1 MKKVLS
7 MLLAGALTAST
18 LVGCGGSEPA
28 PAAEAPSAPEEKSE
42 APAETPEEAPEAA
55 AEEAPAEGAT
65 ITVAAIETAY
75 GSQMWTDVCAAF
87 TAQTGINVELITDK
101 NLEDVIGPS
110 MQAGDYPDV
119 IHLATGREK
128 ALTETFIK
136 DQNIVDITDVLSMT
150 VPGESAKVSDKIAGG
165 FTETSLTNPYGDGKT
180 YLAPMFY
187 SPCGL
192 FYNAGLFEE
201 KGWEVPTTWDEVWAL
216 GDAAAA
222 DGIALFTYPTT
233 GYFDAFFYALMY
245 SVGGADFFDQ
255 ATNYAEG
262 VWDTAEAKTCFEIVS
277 KLAGY
282 TEKTT
287 PAQANDQDFT
297 KNQQLILDN
306 KALFMPN
313 GTWIVGEMAEAPRA
327 DGFKWGMTALP
338 AVTAG
343 GDGYSYTW
351 FEQAWIPG
359 GAAHQDE
366 AKQFIAFL
374 YSDAACEIFAGA
386 GAIQP
391 VLNIAGKLEG
401 DNQMFYSI
409 YDKGA
414 KAAMGNF
421 AAYDSATVGVSNR
434 EVWFDPVNSL
444 VSGNMTEQ
452 EWIDGIKAANDQM
465 RANLIQ

>member
-1 MKKVLS
+1 
-7 MLLAGALTAST
+7 
-18 LVGCGGSEPA
+18 
-28 PAAEAPSAPEEKSE
+28 
-42 APAETPEEAPEAA
+42 
-55 AEEAPAEGAT
+55 
-65 ITVAAIETAY
+65 
-75 GSQMWTDVCAAF
+75 
-87 TAQTGINVELITDK
+87 
-101 NLEDVIGPS
+101 
-110 MQAGDYPDV
+110 MQAGDFPDV

-150 VPGESAKVSDKIAGG
+150 VPGESAKVGDKIAGG

-201 KGWEVPTTWDEVWAL
+201 KGWEVPTTWDEMWTL
-216 GDAAAA
+216 GDEAAAE
-222 DGIALFTYPTT
+222 GIALFTYPTT

-262 VWDTAEAKTCFEIVS
+262 VWDTEEAKTCFEIVT
-277 KLAGY
+277 KLASY

-297 KNQQLILDN
+297 KNQQLVLDN

-327 DGFKWGMTALP
+327 DGFQWGMTALP

-359 GAAHQDE
+359 GAQHQDE
-366 AKQFIAFL
+366 AKQFVAFL

-391 VLNIAGKLEG
+391 VLNIAEKLEG